1 MGGDGKWGRRG
12 VAAAERFQKGSHQEL
27 SVWLSNGLV
36 TGAVKSER
44 EVEFNSVT
52 RSNSC

>member
-1 MGGDGKWGRRG
+1 MGGDGKWGGRG

-27 SVWLSNGLV
+27 SVWLGNGLV